1 MNWSGNN
8 FKRNQNRRETEIRM
22 RRNREMIERER
33 REREVKNYSTVLM
46 LISFVKLIKY
56 LLVY

>member
-22 RRNREMIERER
+22 RRKREMIERER

>member
-22 RRNREMIERER
+22 GRKREMIEREK

-46 LISFVKLIKY
+46 LIRLVKLTKY

>member
-22 RRNREMIERER
+22 RRKREMIEREK

-46 LISFVKLIKY
+46 LICLVKLIKY

>member
-1 MNWSGNN
+1 
-8 FKRNQNRRETEIRM
+8 
-22 RRNREMIERER
+22 MIERER

>member
-22 RRNREMIERER
+22 RRKKEMIEREK

-46 LISFVKLIKY
+46 LISLVKLTKY

>member
-1 MNWSGNN
+1 
-8 FKRNQNRRETEIRM
+8 
-22 RRNREMIERER
+22 MIEREK

-46 LISFVKLIKY
+46 LICLVKLTKY

>member
-1 MNWSGNN
+1 MNWSGYN

-22 RRNREMIERER
+22 RREKEMIEREK

-46 LISFVKLIKY
+46 LISLVKLIKY

>member
-22 RRNREMIERER
+22 RRKKEMIEREK

-46 LISFVKLIKY
+46 LISLVKLIKY

>member
-22 RRNREMIERER
+22 RRKREMIEREKS
-33 REREVKNYSTVLM
+33 EREVKNYSTVLM